1 MPKLVFQ
8 VVSSVGGGVEHL
20 YSMGIGVWEPK
31 IIAVGVAGLE
41 VGGGEPRGTVLKPK
55 LFKGH

>member
-8 VVSSVGGGVEHL
+8 VVLLVGGGVGHL
-20 YSMGIGVWEPK
+20 CSMGIGIWEPK
-31 IIAVGVAGLE
+31 GLAVGVMGLE
-41 VGGGEPRGTVLKPK
+41 LGGGEPRGTMLKPK